1 MRTLLT
7 AALLASLSVPVLGQG
22 QPAPTTASRPA
33 REPAGQ
39 TSVPSA
45 AAPVSTTQPT
55 GATNQNPTVKDMNAA
70 EKAKVEQTG
79 K

>member
-1 MRTLLT
+1 MRTAIGFLL
-7 AALLASLSVPVLGQG
+7 AALSGPAFAQG
-22 QPAPTTASRPA
+22 APAPTTANRPA

-39 TSVPSA
+39 TSIPSP
-45 AAPVSTTQPT
+45 APPASTTQTT
-55 GATNQNPTVKDMNAA
+55 GATDQDPAVKDMNAA